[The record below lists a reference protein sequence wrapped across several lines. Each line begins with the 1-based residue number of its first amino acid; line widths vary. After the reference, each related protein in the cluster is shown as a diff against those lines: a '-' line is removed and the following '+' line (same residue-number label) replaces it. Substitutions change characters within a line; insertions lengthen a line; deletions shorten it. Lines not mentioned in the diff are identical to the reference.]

1 MYKSRNI
8 YSSPFSHHLICV
20 GILQNEKAK
29 LQNLIVIAK
38 QMERKKH
45 FVLRLHSSADMS
57 SGPSGD
63 CLPGAAQCASCN
75 N

>member
-8 YSSPFSHHLICV
+8 YSSPFSHHLISV
-20 GILQNEKAK
+20 GILHNEMVK
-29 LQNLIVIAK
+29 LQYVIMSK

-45 FVLRLHSSADMS
+45 FVLGLHSSTNMT

-63 CLPGAAQCASCN
+63 CF
-75 N
+75 